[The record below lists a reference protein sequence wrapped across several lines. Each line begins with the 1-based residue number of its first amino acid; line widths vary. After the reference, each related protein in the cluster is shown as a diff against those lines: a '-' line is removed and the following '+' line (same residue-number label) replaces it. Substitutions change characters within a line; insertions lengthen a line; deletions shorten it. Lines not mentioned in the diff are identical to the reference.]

1 MGFKRPCLKV
11 CNSPVL
17 RRYMFYSL
25 LCSWFL
31 NTSAHGQL
39 AWERADHLFHD
50 LPSGIEVYRTN
61 APLQGRP
68 NIAWYVSVSLKDPG
82 LEFITDTTKGRR
94 LTPQGFY
101 ARNDQPAVV
110 INGTFFS
117 FPDSRNLNLVMNRG
131 KQLAYNVH
139 SIPARGRDTGSYFQV
154 SRAALGIRKDR
165 TADAAWVL
173 ADTGRRYPLAF
184 ESSPYLD
191 TTLVALPSMKVML
204 RTWKQRVDDRAHR
217 VYSKKW
223 KMETAIG
230 GGPMLVQEG
239 RRQVTNDAE
248 RMFTGKAIHDL
259 HPRTAMG
266 YTRDGRL
273 IILAVQGRFPGEAEG
288 ASLNDLADMLLELG
302 AWEALNLDGGGSS
315 CLLVQGKETIRP
327 SDKTGQR
334 PVPAV
339 FMIRKK
345 Q

>member
-1 MGFKRPCLKV
+1 MVFKRPFF
-11 CNSPVL
+11 PVRNL
-17 RRYMFYSL
+17 PVSRRVTVYSL
-25 LCSWFL
+25 ICSWFL
-31 NTSAHGQL
+31 TTSAHAQL
-39 AWERADHLFHD
+39 AWERADHLFPE
-50 LPSGIEVYRTN
+50 LPAGIEVYRTN

-68 NIAWYVSVSLKDPG
+68 NIAWYVSVSLKEPS

-94 LTPQGFY
+94 LTPRDFH

-165 TADAAWVL
+165 SADAAWIL
-173 ADTGRRYPLAF
+173 TDTGRRYPLAF

-191 TTLVALPSMKVML
+191 TTLVALPSMKDML
-204 RTWKQRVDDRAHR
+204 RAWKQTIDESAHR
-217 VYSKKW
+217 VYRRKW

-248 RMFTGKAIHDL
+248 RMFAGKAINDL
-259 HPRTAMG
+259 HPRTAIG

-273 IILAVQGRFPGEAEG
+273 IILAVQGRFTGEAEG
-288 ASLNDLADMLLELG
+288 ASLNDLADILVELG

-327 SDKTGQR
+327 SDKNGQR

-345 Q
+345 R